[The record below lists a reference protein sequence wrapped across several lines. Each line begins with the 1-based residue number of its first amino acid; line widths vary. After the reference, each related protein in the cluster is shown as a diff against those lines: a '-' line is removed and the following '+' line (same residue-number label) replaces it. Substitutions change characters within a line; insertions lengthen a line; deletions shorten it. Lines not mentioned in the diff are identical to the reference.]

1 LRLRRVLIAGAA
13 IAVAVLAGGSTT
25 AALAGSHDHAKPP
38 ADSLRT
44 LASPINLRIG
54 SAVNPPELDN
64 AAMVQIIGDQ
74 FSTVTPENEMK
85 WQVVEPTRG
94 TYDWSGADREV
105 AFAQEHGQ
113 LVRGHT
119 LVWHNQL
126 PDWLTSGVAG
136 GTISNTELR
145 ALLHKHITDEVTHF
159 KGKIWQWDVANE
171 FFANAWDP
179 NPLPSGINGD
189 NFWVVHLG
197 EGILAD
203 AFRWAHQADPKA
215 LLVYN
220 DFNIGGED
228 GTNAKADAVFNWAK
242 SLLAQGVPIDVIGN
256 QGHLDT
262 QYGFSGQRLA
272 DDLARYAT
280 LGVKV
285 AMTEV
290 DVRTFVNNA
299 TEQVPTSNLA
309 LFAQPYEYIQMLR
322 ACLEVKECISFT
334 VWGFSDVNSWVPGF
348 FTGEGYACIYDVN
361 LNPKQAFT
369 DLQHELM
376 LARNGAAR
384 RR

>member
-1 LRLRRVLIAGAA
+1 MRLRRIVIATAV
-13 IAVAVLAGGSTT
+13 VAVSVLGAGTASAAGG
-25 AALAGSHDHAKPP
+25 HDRP
-38 ADSLRT
+38 APDSLRA
-44 LASPINLRIG
+44 LASQINLRFG
-54 SAVNPPELDN
+54 TAVTPFELDN
-64 AAMVQIIGDQ
+64 AAYAQVTGDQ
-74 FSTVTPENEMK
+74 FSTVTPGNEMK
-85 WQVVEPTRG
+85 WQIVEPTRG
-94 TYDWSGADREV
+94 TYDWSGGDRLV
-105 AFAQEHGQ
+105 AFAQAHGQ

-126 PDWLTSGVAG
+126 PTWLTTGVAN

-145 ALLHKHITDEVTHF
+145 GLLKKHIIDEVTHF

-171 FFANAWDP
+171 FFNNAWEP
-179 NPLPSGINGD
+179 HPLPSGINGD
-189 NFWVVHLG
+189 NFWVSHLG
-197 EGILAD
+197 EDILAD

-228 GTNAKADAVFNWAK
+228 GDNLKANNVYNWAK
-242 SLLAQGVPIDVIGN
+242 KMLAQGVPIDVIGN

-262 QYGFSGQRLA
+262 QFGFSGARLK

-299 TEQVPTSNLA
+299 TDQVPTDNLA
-309 LFAQPYEYIQMLR
+309 LFAHPYEYIQMLR

-334 VWGFSDVNSWVPGF
+334 VWGFGDANSWVPGF
-348 FTGEGYACIYDVN
+348 FIGEGYACIYDVN
-361 LNPKQAFT
+361 LAPKVAFT

-376 LARNGAAR
+376 LADKGAPR
-384 RR
+384 RSGHD